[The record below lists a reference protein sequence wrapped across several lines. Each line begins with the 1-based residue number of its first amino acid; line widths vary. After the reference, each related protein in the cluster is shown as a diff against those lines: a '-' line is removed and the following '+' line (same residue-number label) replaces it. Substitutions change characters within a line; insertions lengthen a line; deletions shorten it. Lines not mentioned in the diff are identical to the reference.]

1 MFLKSLRIL
10 RFSFLLFLASKAHA
24 VTLTSGQTDYVT
36 TEDITTSASGIITS
50 LSGSSGNLNSITNLH
65 IITTGD
71 SGSTSSAYGIRSSG
85 DYYQII
91 NDSSGSIITTG
102 SSGRGISISDY
113 STVTNSG
120 NISTQG
126 STSYGIYSG
135 GDGNEILNSGSIST
149 IGTTSYGI
157 YLNGD
162 DNAATNSGSISTLVY
177 GIYSA
182 GNTSQISNS
191 GTITT
196 TSGSSAHGIFV
207 SAGSSSTASSS
218 SYSTIDNS
226 GTISANANGIYAK
239 DDYTQI
245 TNSGTITSGSGSSNY
260 GIRVDGDYS
269 EITNSGE
276 INSTNYAI
284 YNSGSNT
291 IINNSGNISGGIL
304 LGEGALNISGGT
316 ISGKVDGSGSGNVNV
331 ISNFTQS
338 AAFTNLN
345 SLNINSSSTLTS
357 NSDISANNITIE
369 SGSILTIASG
379 SSVSGTIQGLS
390 NSSGTLDINGDDF
403 SLSGSIGVSGNSLAN
418 LNIKSGSSLA
428 TSSDIY
434 ADNIYLE
441 GILNFY
447 DSENLTITGNV
458 AGSGSGSINVG
469 TNSQNISG
477 NLTLNSGDSFAAS
490 LGNGI
495 VGNLTVDGI
504 ATIDSAAKLEITP
517 TSTQGYIADGTE
529 FTLISGNSDSKINA
543 ISDDNISVDGANNIN
558 GLLRFST
565 SATSNSL
572 ILNINRLAASEVTTN
587 KNAQK
592 IYQNLNEIGANSSGN
607 LSDFQDYIDNS
618 GFTGEAL
625 SDALNQASPQSSKA
639 NLAVTKDNALNSLM
653 ASEARLDKLRK
664 DLHAGA
670 WVQAIGSSASQKDVK
685 DDYGFKA
692 NSMGIAIGA
701 DQDSGSDNIIGASFA
716 FSRSN
721 VKSLDSLKTSLI
733 SSGQLNFYS
742 GQNFGDY
749 FFDSLAGF
757 SWNSF
762 SSNRAITALDLN
774 ATSRYSGQTY
784 LAKFKIGKT
793 KKLKYGFILT
803 PEFSLNFLH
812 NKVGGY
818 SEAGAKELN
827 LKVGAISANFLESR
841 IGANLGFEAKV
852 KKYPPFKKVASN
864 LKISYGQAFINSAP
878 TTVSSF
884 EGQSQSFNSEI
895 SDLDSNSLKIGTAF
909 SAYSSDFT
917 SFVIDYNF
925 EKRATYSSHFIA
937 ARIRQEF

>member
-1 MFLKSLRIL
+1 MFFKSRRIL

-24 VTLTSGQTDYVT
+24 VTLTSGQTDYTT

-50 LSGSSGNLNSITNLH
+50 LSGSSGDLNSITNLH
-65 IITTGD
+65 TITTGD
-71 SGSTSSAYGIRSSG
+71 SGSTSSAYGIKSSG
-85 DYYQII
+85 DYYQIT
-91 NDSSGSIITTG
+91 NDTSGAIVTTG

-120 NISTQG
+120 SISTQG

-135 GDGNEILNSGSIST
+135 GDSNSITNSGSIST

-162 DNAATNSGSISTLVY
+162 DNSATNSGSISTLVY

-182 GNTSQISNS
+182 GNTSQITNS

-207 SAGSSSTASSS
+207 SAGSSSTATDS
-218 SYSTIDNS
+218 SYSTIENS

-245 TNSGTITSGSGSSNY
+245 TNSGTITSGSGSSDY

-269 EITNSGE
+269 EITNSGD
-276 INSTNYAI
+276 INSTTYAI

-291 IINNSGNISGGIL
+291 VINNSGNISGGIL
-304 LGEGALNISGGT
+304 LGEGTLNISGGT
-316 ISGKVDGSGSGNVNV
+316 ISGEVDGSSSGSINI
-331 ISNFTQS
+331 ISDFSQS
-338 AAFTNLN
+338 ASFTDLS

-357 NSDISANNITIE
+357 SASISATTISIE
-369 SGSILTIASG
+369 SGSVLTIASG
-379 SSVSGTIQGLS
+379 SSVSAAIQGAS
-390 NSSGTLDINGDDF
+390 DSSGTLNISASDF
-403 SLSGSIGVSGNSLAN
+403 SLSGSIGSSGNSLAN
-418 LNIKSGSSLA
+418 LNIESGASL
-428 TSSDIY
+428 TSSSDIY
-434 ADNIYLE
+434 ADNILLE
-441 GILNFY
+441 GTLNFY
-447 DSENLTITGNV
+447 GSDGLTITGDV
-458 AGSGSGSINVG
+458 AGSGSGTMNVG
-469 TNSQNISG
+469 SNSQNISG
-477 NLTLNSGDSFAAS
+477 NLTLNSGDSFATS
-490 LGNGI
+490 LGSGT

-529 FTLISGNSDSKINA
+529 FTLISGNSDSAISA
-543 ISDDNISVDGANNIN
+543 ISDENISVDGASNIY

-565 SATSNSL
+565 STTANSL
-572 ILNINRLAASEVTTN
+572 ILNINRLAASEVTAN
-587 KNAQK
+587 KNAQN
-592 IYQNLNEIGANSSGN
+592 IYQNLNDIGATSSGN
-607 LSDFQDYIDNS
+607 LSDFQDYLDNS

-625 SDALNQASPQSSKA
+625 SDALNQVSPQSSKT

-653 ASEARLDKLRK
+653 ASEARLDKLHK
-664 DLHAGA
+664 NLNTGA
-670 WVQAIGSSASQKDVK
+670 WIQAIGSSASQKDAK

-701 DQDSGSDNIIGASFA
+701 DQDSDSDNTIGGSLS

-733 SSGQLNFYS
+733 SSAQLSFYS
-742 GQNFGDY
+742 GQNFGEY

-757 SWNSF
+757 AWNSF

-774 ATSRYSGQTY
+774 ATSRYFGQTY
-784 LAKFKIGKT
+784 AAKFKIGKT
-793 KKLKYGFILT
+793 EKLKYGFVLT
-803 PEFSLNFLH
+803 PEFSLNFIH

-818 SEAGAKELN
+818 SEAGAEELN
-827 LKVGAISANFLESR
+827 LKVGSISANFLESR
-841 IGANLGFEAKV
+841 IGANLGFETKV
-852 KKYPPFKKVASN
+852 KKHPPFKKVASN
-864 LKISYGQAFINSAP
+864 LKLSYGQAFINSTP
-878 TTVSSF
+878 TTVSNF
-884 EGQSQSFNSEI
+884 EGQSQSFDSEI
-895 SDLDSNSLKIGTAF
+895 SDLDSNSLKIGAAF
-909 SAYSSDFT
+909 SAYSNDFT